1 MKLFISCNRCFP
13 SCADTPRMTQRRHL
27 LLSLSALLPPWVQA
41 AQARPRSVGD
51 RLTVTD
57 PLPMPGLNRSRRL
70 RIYLPPSYAS
80 HPSKRYAVIYFHDGQ
95 NVFDNATSYAGE
107 WGADELLDDLAL
119 KHGFEAIAVGI
130 DNGEQRRMQ
139 ELNPWDHERFGKG
152 EGFAY
157 LRFLVETV
165 KPYIDS
171 TYRSRT
177 EAASTALIGSS
188 MGGLITQ
195 AALHRHREV
204 FGLGGVF
211 SPAFWI
217 ARQAAYLLTESEPL
231 LASQRVF
238 IYAGGRE
245 DREMVPLARRMLDL
259 VRAQTPHAQFVEE
272 PEAGHNEAAWRA
284 VLPRALAFLFS
295 DALQGG

>member
-1 MKLFISCNRCFP
+1 MPFLPLLK
-13 SCADTPRMTQRRHL
+13 RR
-27 LLSLSALLPPWVQA
+27 SALLAASALASPFFG
-41 AQARPRSVGD
+41 AQAQPRPRSVGE
-51 RLTVTD
+51 RLTVTE
-57 PLPMPGLNRSRRL
+57 PLPMPGLERSRRL
-70 RIYLPPSYAS
+70 RIYVPPSYATQA
-80 HPSKRYAVIYFHDGQ
+80 SKRYPVIYFHDGQ
-95 NVFDNATSYAGE
+95 NVFDDATSYAGE

-119 KHGFEAIAVGI
+119 RHGFEAIAVGI

-152 EGFAY
+152 EGFGY

-165 KPYIDS
+165 KPYIDRNF
-171 TYRSRT
+171 RSRS

-204 FGLGGVF
+204 FGLGGVL
-211 SPAFWI
+211 SPAIWT
-217 ARQAAYLLTESEPL
+217 ARQAAYLMAESEPL

-245 DREMVPLARRMLDL
+245 DRDMVPLARRMAELL
-259 VRAQTPHAQFVEE
+259 RQQTKHLQFVEA

-284 VLPRALAFLFS
+284 VLPRAMAFLFF